1 MERNDRLIKKKIY
14 KYMLTGVM
22 STIALQLGNVV
33 DAMIVGNLLG
43 SMGNAAVSTSMPF
56 TYILQAATI
65 LLASGGAVISAVL
78 LGKRDA
84 NSAGKI
90 MGFCLFAGTAY
101 PLIFTAASPFAVP
114 LYVRFTGAQGEL
126 AEMVGDFSF
135 VYALGM
141 PVISLVLMISFFMNA
156 DSHPSYSAGLNITSN
171 AVNLIL
177 DFVLVRFTPL
187 GIKGAALS
195 TALGYLAAGLIFIPL
210 YLRSRN
216 RMLKPALKGLKEMK
230 PLIAAALKRGLPNL
244 MFLLMTVIAMSIM
257 NRAILGKLGAD
268 FYSAY
273 AVVNNTQNIA
283 QMFLNGISSVIASVA
298 GVLYG
303 EKDYFGMRVVLKR
316 VLITALAAGAVV
328 MALFLAFPR
337 NIAFMY
343 GFNNYKILGELEN
356 GLRIFSLS
364 FGFFIL
370 NAVSQN
376 YYRTIGQTFL
386 ATSSTAMELLIIKVP
401 LMLLG
406 MSVFGYQGLFK
417 AIIVSELASFLLL
430 NLIRIIMQKL
440 GKVPQKGFMAIP
452 QTNPALICDLSVTGS
467 DEQAVHVSESII
479 KSCTDC
485 GMSESKANTM
495 GLAAEEIVSNIGRYG
510 YKEHENKDIDICLSK
525 SENSYYMRIRDDG
538 VAFDPVAYEPK
549 EHEPELIGGLE
560 LLKKMAVKISYMRV
574 ISLNNTI
581 IEIAKTEGEQKNE

>member
-43 SMGNAAVSTSMPF
+43 SIGNSAVSVSIPY

-78 LGKRDA
+78 LGKHDA
-84 NSAGKI
+84 DSAGKI
-90 MGFCLFAGTAY
+90 MGFCLFVGIAY

-135 VYALGM
+135 VYSLGM
-141 PVISLVLMISFFMNA
+141 PVISLVLITSYFMNA
-156 DSHPSYSAGLNITSN
+156 DSHPSYSAWLNIMAN
-171 AVNLIL
+171 AVNLVL
-177 DFVLVRFTPL
+177 DFVLVKFTPL

-210 YLRSRN
+210 YLRSKN
-216 RMLKPALKGLKEMK
+216 RMLKPALKGLPKIK
-230 PLIAAALKRGLPNL
+230 PLIVAALKRGLPNL

-257 NRAILGKLGAD
+257 NRAILDTLGGGY
-268 FYSAY
+268 YSAY
-273 AVVNNTQNIA
+273 AVANNTQNIV
-283 QMFLNGISSVIASVA
+283 QMFLGGISSVIASVA

-303 EKDYFGMRVVLKR
+303 EKDYYGMRVVLKR
-316 VLITALAAGAVV
+316 VLITALVVGAVI
-328 MALFLAFPR
+328 MAVFLAVPQV
-337 NIAFMY
+337 IASMY
-343 GFNNYKILGELEN
+343 GFDNNEIMRHLET
-356 GLRIFSLS
+356 GLRVFSLS
-364 FGFFIL
+364 FGFLIF

-376 YYRTIGQTFL
+376 YYRTTGQTFL
-386 ATSSTAMELLIIKVP
+386 ATASTAMELLLIKVP
-401 LMLLG
+401 LMLAG
-406 MSVFGYQGLFK
+406 MALFGFVGLFA
-417 AIIVSELASFLLL
+417 AIIVSELVAFLLL
-430 NLIRIIMQKL
+430 NLIRMIMQRL

-452 QTNPALICDLSVTGS
+452 RTDPAVIFDISVTGS
-467 DEQAVHVSESII
+467 DEQAVSISEQII
-479 KSCTDC
+479 SKCANS
-485 GMSESKANTM
+485 GMPEARAKTM

-510 YKEHENKDIDICLSK
+510 YKEQESKDIDICLSK
-525 SENSYYMRIRDDG
+525 AEGKYYMRTRDDG
-538 VAFDPVAYEPK
+538 VPFDPSSYELE
-549 EHEPELIGGLE
+549 EHEPEMIGGLE
-560 LLKKMAVKISYMRV
+560 LLKKMAVSISYMRV

-581 IEIAKTEGEQKNE
+581 IEIAETEGEPKIE